1 MKNQQLPVIPD
12 HDPQRSLPALLQS
25 GQLQLSAPLEEEGVH
40 LVDYW
45 RIILKRKWVILLC
58 FLIATVTVFIANMKM
73 TPIYKATATIKIAPE
88 QSNILPYKDVVA
100 DSAGWAA
107 RDEYVQTQHRILRSK
122 SLADRVINAMH
133 LDEDTRFIGRDERSF
148 LDDLKA
154 TVAGWFSPGGNEAAE
169 SAADKPYPVT
179 QSQYSPWVGA
189 FLGGLEVE
197 PVRDTQLVQ
206 VSFNSPDPHLAYE
219 VINTFANEFIQH
231 NFETRYQATNQATD
245 FLQKQITQLQARLEK
260 SEENLIYYARD
271 KNIMVLDQQQDVVF
285 QKLAELNAA
294 LTAAQSERIK
304 KESLYKI
311 ATSIKDP
318 LSNFPNMLRNNVI
331 EELERELAQRK
342 QEYAKMSS
350 TFTDE
355 WPEMR
360 AMVRQMEETEK
371 QLRREKE
378 EAIANTITEYETA
391 RQQERLLQEAFEIQS
406 ELSNA
411 VKEHLIQYNILK
423 REVDTNKNIY
433 EGMLQRLKE
442 ASVATGLKSSN
453 IEIVDRAEVPGA
465 PAKPKK
471 TMNLLMGMI
480 VGLLVGVGMA
490 FFLEYI
496 DNTIKTPEEVETL
509 TSLPALGLIPSQLP
523 SDMREARVANKT
535 SLMLTQ
541 QSREERR
548 QLDLT
553 VHLDPSS
560 SIAEAYRSLRTSILL
575 SNPDAPPRTFLFTSP
590 RPQEGKTT
598 ASLNTAIALAN
609 IGKRVALIDL
619 DLRKPRVHKV
629 FEIDSQQGMST
640 FLAGTSDLAPL
651 IQQTEIDNLYVIP
664 AGPIPPNPAEL
675 LSSMRMHQSLE
686 LLKEYFDHIVI
697 DTPPLLTVAD
707 ARILSNL
714 MDGVIL
720 VVRSGDTPRQILQQ
734 AQKSLQLIKA
744 KILGILIND
753 ADLSSA
759 DYYYYSK
766 YYYYYSEEEGR
777 KKMKKRKRRKATPK
791 SA

>member
-1 MKNQQLPVIPD
+1 LKNHQLPVIPD
-12 HDPQRSLPALLQS
+12 PDHQRSLPALLQS
-25 GQLQLSAPLEEEGVH
+25 GQLQLSAPMEEEGVH
-40 LVDYW
+40 LIDYW

-58 FLIATVTVFIANMKM
+58 FLIATVTVFIANMRM
-73 TPIYKATATIKIAPE
+73 TPIYRATATIKIAPE

-122 SLADRVINAMH
+122 SLADRVIHAMH
-133 LDEDTRFIGRDERSF
+133 LDEDIRFIGRNEPSFFDELQS
-148 LDDLKA
+148 
-154 TVAGWFSPGGNEAAE
+154 TVAGWFSPDGEE
-169 SAADKPYPVT
+169 SDKPAAAPAPVI
-179 QSQYSPWVGA
+179 QSQYSPLVGA
-189 FLGGLEVE
+189 FLGGLEVD

-219 VINTFANEFIQH
+219 VINTFANEYIQH

-260 SEENLIYYARD
+260 SEENLIHYARD
-271 KNIMVLDQQQDVVF
+271 KNIMVLDEQQDVVF
-285 QKLAELNAA
+285 QKLSELNAA

-318 LSNFPNMLRNNVI
+318 MANFPNMLRNSAI
-331 EELERELAQRK
+331 MELERELAQRQ
-342 QEYAKMSS
+342 QEYARMSS
-350 TFTDE
+350 TFKDE
-355 WPEMR
+355 WPEMK
-360 AMVRQMEETEK
+360 AMTLQMEETEK
-371 QLRREKE
+371 QLRREKQ
-378 EAIANTITEYETA
+378 EAITNTITEYETV

-423 REVDTNKNIY
+423 REVETNKNIY

-453 IEIVDRAEVPGA
+453 IEIVDRAEFPGA

-471 TMNLLMGMI
+471 TMNLLLGMI

-523 SDMREARVANKT
+523 NDIREGRAASNT
-535 SLMLTQ
+535 SLMLAQ

-590 RPQEGKTT
+590 RPKEGKTT
-598 ASLNTAIALAN
+598 ASLNTAIALAK

-629 FEIDSQQGMST
+629 FGIDSQQGMST

-651 IQQTEIDNLYVIP
+651 IQQTEIDNLFVIP

-675 LSSMRMHQSLE
+675 LSSLRMHQSLE

-714 MDGVIL
+714 LDGVIL
-720 VVRSGDTPRQILQQ
+720 VVRSGDTPRQILLQ

-753 ADLSSA
+753 ADLTSA

>member
-1 MKNQQLPVIPD
+1 MKNHQLPVIPD
-12 HDPQRSLPALLQS
+12 PDHQRSLPALLQS
-25 GQLQLSAPLEEEGVH
+25 GQLQLSAPMEEEGVH
-40 LVDYW
+40 LIDYW

-58 FLIATVTVFIANMKM
+58 FLIATVTVFIANMRM
-73 TPIYKATATIKIAPE
+73 TPIYRATATIKIAPE

-122 SLADRVINAMH
+122 SLADRVIHAMH
-133 LDEDTRFIGRDERSF
+133 LDEDIRFIGRNEPSFFDELQS
-148 LDDLKA
+148 
-154 TVAGWFSPGGNEAAE
+154 TVAGWFSPDGEE
-169 SAADKPYPVT
+169 SDKPAAAPAPVI
-179 QSQYSPWVGA
+179 QSQYSPLVGA
-189 FLGGLEVE
+189 FLGGLEVD

-219 VINTFANEFIQH
+219 VINTFANEYIQH

-260 SEENLIYYARD
+260 SEENLIHYARD
-271 KNIMVLDQQQDVVF
+271 KNIMVLDEQQDVVF
-285 QKLAELNAA
+285 QKLSELNAA

-318 LSNFPNMLRNNVI
+318 MANFPNMLRNSAI
-331 EELERELAQRK
+331 MELERELAQRQ
-342 QEYAKMSS
+342 QEYARMSS
-350 TFTDE
+350 TFKDE
-355 WPEMR
+355 WPEMK
-360 AMVRQMEETEK
+360 AMTLQMEETEK
-371 QLRREKE
+371 QLRREKQ
-378 EAIANTITEYETA
+378 EAITNTITEYETV

-423 REVDTNKNIY
+423 REVETNKNIY

-453 IEIVDRAEVPGA
+453 IEIVDRAEFPGA

-471 TMNLLMGMI
+471 TMNLLLGMI

-523 SDMREARVANKT
+523 NDIREGRAASNT
-535 SLMLTQ
+535 SLMLAQ

-590 RPQEGKTT
+590 RPKEGKTT
-598 ASLNTAIALAN
+598 ASLNTAIALAK

-629 FEIDSQQGMST
+629 FGIDSQQGMST

-651 IQQTEIDNLYVIP
+651 IQQTEIDNLFVIP

-675 LSSMRMHQSLE
+675 LSSLRMHQSLE

-714 MDGVIL
+714 LDGVIL
-720 VVRSGDTPRQILQQ
+720 VVRSGDTPRQILLQ

-753 ADLSSA
+753 ADLTSA